1 LEEQIKT
8 TALYKPGPQ
17 ARYLVVKMVELEKSI
32 QEVLSKLT
40 SQLVSIEKKVD
51 GNTANLSTVR
61 E

>member
-8 TALYKPGPQ
+8 TALNKPGPQ
-17 ARYLVVKMVELEKSI
+17 GRYLVVKMAELEKSV

-40 SQLVSIEKKVD
+40 SQLASIEKKVD
-51 GNTANLSTVR
+51 GNATNLSTVR